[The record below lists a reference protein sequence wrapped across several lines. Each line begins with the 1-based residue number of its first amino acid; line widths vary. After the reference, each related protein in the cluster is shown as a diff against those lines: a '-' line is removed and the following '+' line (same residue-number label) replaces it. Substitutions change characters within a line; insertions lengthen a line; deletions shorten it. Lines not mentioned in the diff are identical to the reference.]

1 MKVGAA
7 MAIVCSLLARCVLAS
22 EPLESA
28 LARAHGRWTRLSTS
42 RETTVLAS
50 DRGVTALVAQV
61 SQARALIAIAQAR
74 AQELAA
80 ARRVLGSIADEDFTA
95 DGARRHHARVGQL
108 EFETRE
114 VLAEGRRHC
123 RTFDSAL
130 GELRG
135 RVLGKLDTLSVA
147 QQTCSAD
154 GGTPSFCAE
163 LTAARAMYDDLL
175 TAVVQEARAH
185 PCGEA
190 PP

>member
-108 EFETRE
+108 EAEMRASTARSVTCGAASSGSSTR
-114 VLAEGRRHC
+114 C
-123 RTFDSAL
+123 RWRSRPAAPMVA
-130 GELRG
+130 RQ
-135 RVLGKLDTLSVA
+135 RSVR
-147 QQTCSAD
+147 S
-154 GGTPSFCAE
+154 
-163 LTAARAMYDDLL
+163 
-175 TAVVQEARAH
+175 
-185 PCGEA
+185 
-190 PP
+190 